1 MKQQFTDQQI
11 SDMLRGMDEFVSVP
25 RDVTRAWQSAV
36 RRESKSHKLRRRVT
50 WAIELAAAFLLVI
63 GLTAFTRG
71 FTALESSRPN
81 ASEAGVKYMY
91 LASSETPA
99 LLGSDNSA
107 SGLLQEDD
115 GLLLTQ
121 TTGAAQAAQGE
132 ASHLP
137 SANPASDT
145 SETETEESAFDGDQP
160 IRYAQAAIRT
170 GDTAQAGQM
179 LRTVLGGFDASI
191 AEESSRVTSGVSSVS
206 GVIRVSSFQLDSL
219 IEALK
224 NCFDDIDLSVRSI
237 DPAEVSQSVHERT
250 EAAYAAIDHLN
261 ALMDTADPEQ
271 MHQLY
276 AQINQLYDD
285 IDSYRA
291 DAQASMA
298 GDGWSA
304 VFYTIRAQEK
314 SVLALGFTGGAGSFA
329 LDAAKTLALL
339 LPVIALTALIT
350 WQLSRKRNR
359 VSA

>member
-1 MKQQFTDQQI
+1 MKQLTDQQI

-25 RDVTRAWQSAV
+25 RDVTRAWQSSV
-36 RRESKSHKLRRRVT
+36 RRERKSRSLRRRVT
-50 WAIELAAAFLLVI
+50 WAIELAAAFILVI
-63 GLTAFTRG
+63 GLTALTRG
-71 FTALESSRPN
+71 FTALENSRPD

-91 LASSETPA
+91 LASSESPA
-99 LLGSDNSA
+99 LLGSDS
-107 SGLLQEDD
+107 SVSTLFQEDA
-115 GLLLTQ
+115 GLLLTES
-121 TTGAAQAAQGE
+121 TGAKAAQGDTDV
-132 ASHLP
+132 LL
-137 SANPASDT
+137 SAPKQQSA
-145 SETETEESAFDGDQP
+145 ETEETILSSDPQ

-170 GDTAQAGQM
+170 GDTAQASQM

-191 AEESSRVTSGVSSVS
+191 AEESSRVSGGVNSVS
-206 GVIRVSSFQLDSL
+206 GVIRVSSSQLDSL

-224 NCFDDIDLSVRSI
+224 DCFEDIDLSIRAI
-237 DPAEVSQSVHERT
+237 DPAEISQSVHERT
-250 EAAYAAIDHLN
+250 EAAYAAIDRLN
-261 ALMDTADPEQ
+261 ALMDSADPEEMQ
-271 MHQLY
+271 RLY

-314 SVLALGFTGGAGSFA
+314 GVFALGFTGGAGSFA

-350 WQLSRKRNR
+350 WQLSRRRRR